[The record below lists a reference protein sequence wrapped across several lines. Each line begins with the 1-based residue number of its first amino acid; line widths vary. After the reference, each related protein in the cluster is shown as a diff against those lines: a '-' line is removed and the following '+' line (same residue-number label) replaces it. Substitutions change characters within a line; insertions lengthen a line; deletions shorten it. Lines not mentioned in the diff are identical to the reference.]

1 MDAES
6 DKEPCNSKVYVNR
19 LLDPYFLIM
28 QCEES
33 QVTPAHIL
41 GGITEEEP
49 EFRSPQ
55 SFIMGSEHAYPL
67 H

>member
-1 MDAES
+1 MS
-6 DKEPCNSKVYVNR
+6 IVYQ
-19 LLDPYFLIM
+19 LPDPYFLIM

-33 QVTPAHIL
+33 QVTPAPIL
-41 GGITEEEP
+41 GDIIGEEP

-55 SFIMGSEHAYPL
+55 SFIMGSEHAYPF